1 MSSMHEIKYFI
12 LDPSFF
18 TSVKRLEETFLVL
31 DDIFQ
36 NDAIVIKKPKVVLA
50 SALRGINYVRED
62 EMSTEL
68 QDVLARWGLSKKNYQ
83 SLFTQ
88 EYDQLWRKL
97 LHDYDITFAD
107 DLVGNTEKI
116 GENSLEKARD
126 FFNKIRNIHVA
137 NTVWEQIACCNLNFI
152 LNDEPHTWIICRSK
166 HLPNILSEK
175 IKLPIYEGTSRV
187 KASIKEH
194 HRLHGT
200 LRFLCHNMQSEPL
213 EQFIADTDI
222 TTIPLPLGALAETG
236 LVIVAD
242 G

>member
-1 MSSMHEIKYFI
+1 MHEIKYFI

-18 TSVKRLEETFLVL
+18 TSVKRLKEAFLVL

-50 SALRGINYVRED
+50 SALRGINYVHE
-62 EMSTEL
+62 EKIIPEL
-68 QDVLARWGLSKKNYQ
+68 QDVLVRWGLPKKKFL

-116 GENSLEKARD
+116 GENSLERVRD
-126 FFNKIRNIHVA
+126 FFDKIKNAHVA
-137 NTVWEQIACCNLNFI
+137 KTVWEQVACCNLNLI

-175 IKLPIYEGTSRV
+175 IKLPIIEGTSRV

-222 TTIPLPLGALAETG
+222 TTIPLPLGTLAIETG
-236 LVIVAD
+236 LVVVAD

>member
-1 MSSMHEIKYFI
+1 MHEIKYFI

-18 TSVKRLEETFLVL
+18 TSVKRLKEAFLVL

-68 QDVLARWGLSKKNYQ
+68 QDVLATWSRLSRKKIP

-97 LHDYDITFAD
+97 SQTYDITFAD
-107 DLVGNTEKI
+107 ELVGNTEKI
-116 GENSLEKARD
+116 GENSIFRQD
-126 FFNKIRNIHVA
+126 FFNKIRNAHVA
-137 NTVWEQIACCNLNFI
+137 KTVWEQIACCNLNLI
-152 LNDEPHTWIICRSK
+152 LNDEPHTWMICRSK
-166 HLPNILSEK
+166 QLPNILSEK
-175 IKLPIYEGTSRV
+175 IKLPMLEGTSRV

>member
-50 SALRGINYVRED
+50 SALRGINYVHE
-62 EMSTEL
+62 EKIIPEL

-166 HLPNILSEK
+166 QLPNILSEK
-175 IKLPIYEGTSRV
+175 IKLPMLEGTSRV